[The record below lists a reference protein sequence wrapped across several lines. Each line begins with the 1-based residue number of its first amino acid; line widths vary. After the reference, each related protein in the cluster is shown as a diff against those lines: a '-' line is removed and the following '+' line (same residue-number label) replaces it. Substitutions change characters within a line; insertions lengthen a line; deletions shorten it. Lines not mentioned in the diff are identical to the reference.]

1 MSKFTHLHVHS
12 HYSLLE
18 AIPQIEPLV
27 ARAKSLGMT
36 HLALTDSNNMY
47 GAIEFYKECKA
58 NDIVPIIGVEINIAE
73 KSMSEEVNT
82 TDNRIYKMVLLAKNN
97 IGYRNLLKLV
107 SFAHIEPKGKVVPC
121 LDLEKVSEYKEGLS
135 VLSGLTESYL
145 WEKLRQDDTVSANKF
160 IKKNKDLFGKE
171 FYIEIGNLPNIEDG
185 SKVRE
190 ATIKIA
196 KENEV
201 KLIAS
206 YNVHYLGAEDR
217 SALKTLMAISNN
229 IDALERHKRLFEKG
243 YYNLYSEDDAAKHF
257 ADIPEAVAN
266 AQTLA
271 EECNLEIELGK
282 WVFPDFKVA
291 SGLSPYDELRKIT
304 FEGFE
309 KRRIEKDTDTLKR
322 VEYELSVIESKGY
335 TVYLLIVA
343 DLLHFAKA
351 NGIYSNIR
359 GSVSGSMVTF
369 LSGIT
374 NINPIEF
381 EVPFERFLNPER
393 PSAPDIDMDF
403 ADTRRDEVIAY
414 AADKYGHDRLAQIG
428 TFGTMA
434 ARAAV
439 RDVARAMKYPYM
451 VGDRISKLI
460 PLGKQG
466 RQMTFDKALEESP
479 EFKKE
484 YEENRETKEI
494 VDTAR
499 TIEGNVRHMGVHAA
513 GVVISPTDL
522 YDFTPIQYDTKGEGK
537 IITQYDMYSVEEAGL
552 LKFDFLGLGNLSI
565 IADAVRLIKLHRDI
579 DIDIDHIPL
588 DDKKTFEMLS
598 RGETVDT
605 FQMNGGG
612 MTKFLMELR
621 PSSVNDINAMVALYR
636 PGPLQFIPEF
646 IKRKNNP
653 ELIKYM
659 DDALEPILA
668 KTYGIL
674 VYQDDLLMMAI
685 KLAGYTWGEV
695 DKFRK
700 AVGKKILLEM
710 AEQKE
715 KFIKG
720 CISHSGWDEKK
731 SREIWSWIEPFA
743 SYGFNKAHS
752 VSYGRVAYNT
762 AYLKANFPA
771 EYMTAVLNSEEGEID
786 KVTVTVKD
794 IKRIGIIVL
803 PPDINESTAQH
814 KIQKNYIQQNSI
826 DHDAVQIGMNTI
838 KHLGSDAVLEIVK
851 EREANGKYKNLSDF
865 LKRINAKVLNKKSIE
880 ALIKSGSLDH
890 LGERG
895 QMLANIEVLLA
906 FQQQLHNTHKYEV
919 SLFGEVEDHEDLI
932 LQSADEAKQSD
943 KLFWERELLG
953 FYISGHPLDP
963 WREVLSQ
970 REITINKINED
981 IKDGVE
987 VTFAGIVTNV
997 KYMLTKRKEKMAFVE
1012 VQDLENTIETV
1023 MFPKTYEALK
1033 DFIVMDTPLAF
1044 RGKVSY
1050 KEKEVAKDEGGAE
1063 EVKVR
1068 DDGTE
1073 AKVYGNKSV
1082 ILDEI
1087 RRI

>member
-1 MSKFTHLHVHS
+1 MAKFTHLHVHS

-18 AIPQIEPLV
+18 AIPQIPALV
-27 ARAKSLGMT
+27 KKAKSLGMT
-36 HLALTDSNNMY
+36 HIALTDSNNMY

-58 NDIVPIIGVEINIAE
+58 NDIVPIIGVEINVAK
-73 KSMSEEVNT
+73 KSMYENT
-82 TDNRIYKMVLLAKNN
+82 DSPENKIYKMVLLAKNN
-97 IGYRNLLKLV
+97 IGYKNLLKLV
-107 SFAHIEPKGKVVPC
+107 SFAHIEPKGKTIPC
-121 LDLEKVSEYKEGLS
+121 LDLEKIREYKEGLS
-135 VLSGLTESYL
+135 ILSGLTESFL
-145 WEKLRQDDTVSANKF
+145 WEKLRQDDFESSGSFVQKCIDYF
-160 IKKNKDLFGKE
+160 DKE

-185 SKVRE
+185 VKVRE
-190 ATIKIA
+190 NTIKIA
-196 KENEV
+196 KEFNI
-201 KLIAS
+201 KLLAS

-217 SALKTLMAISNN
+217 SALKTLMAISND
-229 IDALERHKRLFEKG
+229 IDANERHKRLYEKG
-243 YYNLYSEDDAAKHF
+243 YYNLYSEDDVLKHF
-257 ADIPEAVAN
+257 ADIPDAVTN
-266 AQTLA
+266 TQNLA
-271 EECNLEIELGK
+271 EECDLDIELGK

-304 FEGFE
+304 FDGFD
-309 KRRIEKDTDTLKR
+309 KRKIAKDESTLNR

-403 ADTRRDEVIAY
+403 ADTRRDEVISY
-414 AADKYGHDRLAQIG
+414 AADKYGHDKLAQIG

-484 YEENRETKEI
+484 YEENRETKDI

-499 TIEGNVRHMGVHAA
+499 SIEGNARHMGVHAA

-522 YDFTPIQYDTKGEGK
+522 YDYTPIQYDTKGEGK
-537 IITQYDMYSVEEAGL
+537 IITQYDMYSVEDAGL

-565 IADAVRLIKLHRDI
+565 IAEAVKLIEQHRGVYVDI
-579 DIDIDHIPL
+579 DQIPL

-612 MTKFLMELR
+612 MTKFLMELK
-621 PSSVNDINAMVALYR
+621 PNSINDINAMVALYR
-636 PGPLQFIPEF
+636 PGPLQFIPDF

-653 ELIKYM
+653 DTIKYM
-659 DDALEPILA
+659 DEALEPILA

-700 AVGKKILLEM
+700 AVGKKILEEM
-710 AEQKE
+710 AMQKE

-720 CISHSGWDEKK
+720 CVSHSGWDEKK
-731 SREIWSWIEPFA
+731 AREIWAWIEPFA

-762 AYLKANFPA
+762 AYLKANYPA

-794 IKRIGIIVL
+794 IKRMGIIVL
-803 PPDINESTAQH
+803 PPDINESEAKH
-814 KIQKNYIQQNSI
+814 IIKKNYIQKNEIS
-826 DHDAVQIGMNTI
+826 HDAVQIGMNTI

-851 EREANGKYKNLSDF
+851 ERDQNGKYKNLSDF
-865 LKRINAKVLNKKSIE
+865 LKRINARVLNKKSIE
-880 ALIKSGSLDH
+880 ALIKSGSLDQ

-895 QMLANIEVLLA
+895 YMLANIDILLS
-906 FQQQLHNTHKYEV
+906 FQQQIHNTHKYEV
-919 SLFGEVEDHEDLI
+919 SLFGEIEDHEDLI
-932 LQSADEAKQSD
+932 LKPAEEAKQGD

-963 WREVLSQ
+963 WRDVLSK
-970 REITINKINED
+970 REITINKINDE

-997 KYMLTKRKEKMAFVE
+997 KYMLTKKKEKMAFVE
-1012 VQDLENTIETV
+1012 VQDLEDVIETIL
-1023 MFPKTYEALK
+1023 FPKTYEALK
-1033 DFIVMDTPLAF
+1033 DLIVRDTPLAF
-1044 RGKVSY
+1044 RGKVSF
-1050 KEKEVAKDEGGAE
+1050 KEKEKVEDGDKEQN
-1063 EVKVR
+1063 VK
-1068 DDGTE
+1068 DDGSE
-1073 AKVYGNKSV
+1073 AKVYNNKSI
-1082 ILDEI
+1082 ILEEI
-1087 RRI
+1087 RKI